1 MTAHVALDGALTTST
16 PERKGEVRPLATWA
30 FILVVAIVAIAA
42 LVSDASLTA
51 DQRIQV
57 FLQSGIYP

>member
-1 MTAHVALDGALTTST
+1 MSQHLTVDAALSRST
-16 PERKGEVRPLATWA
+16 PEVRPLAMWA
-30 FILVVAIVAIAA
+30 FILVVAFLAIAA

>member
-1 MTAHVALDGALTTST
+1 MNHHLTVDAALSMST
-16 PERKGEVRPLATWA
+16 PESEREVRPLATWA